1 MPAESVRDRRADVLA
16 LQRAENFGAMLLT
29 DRDWALAQRAS
40 SRRVVDNR
48 HKRAVE
54 LARAQATVAK
64 KAFVPPPEPSAVDY
78 ETEFGEALAVAAFG
92 IAIGFARGIRAIEDL
107 CGLEPGAATS

>member
-1 MPAESVRDRRADVLA
+1 MPPKAGRDSKADVLA

-29 DRDWALAQRAS
+29 DRDWSMAQRAAA
-40 SRRVVDNR
+40 RRVVDNR
-48 HKRAVE
+48 HKLRVAAERA
-54 LARAQATVAK
+54 AATSAK
-64 KAFVPPPEPSAVDY
+64 RQFVPPAEPSAIDY

-92 IAIGFARGIRAIEDL
+92 LAVGFARGIRAIEDL